1 MNFRT
6 DTARRRF
13 GWFAWALLAF
23 NFPVILWGAY
33 VRVSYSGDGCGAHW
47 PFCNGQVLPAQMT
60 KPTII
65 EFTHRMMTSADTIG
79 MVVLCIW
86 AFMAFPKRHAV
97 RRYSLASLVFLLIE
111 AALGAGLVIFRLVAK
126 DQSAG
131 RVWYLSAHLTNTML
145 LLGAMAITAWLASN
159 SISRLRLRDSPPLF
173 FWAALVT
180 VVVSLTGVIAA
191 LGDTLF
197 PSASLAEGMQ
207 RDFASGSPLLL
218 RLRLTHPA
226 MALLGAAFIIWA
238 GLTLIRSHPGTV
250 AGKAAMRVI
259 GLAVFQIVWGALNLT
274 LLAPLW
280 MQLSHLLLAD
290 TLWVAVVVMILE
302 AGQAGPLEVPVAE
315 LSRQSALREAA
326 QR

>member
-97 RRYSLASLVFLLIE
+97 RRY
-111 AALGAGLVIFRLVAK
+111 
-126 DQSAG
+126 
-131 RVWYLSAHLTNTML
+131 
-145 LLGAMAITAWLASN
+145 
-159 SISRLRLRDSPPLF
+159 
-173 FWAALVT
+173 
-180 VVVSLTGVIAA
+180 
-191 LGDTLF
+191 
-197 PSASLAEGMQ
+197 
-207 RDFASGSPLLL
+207 
-218 RLRLTHPA
+218 
-226 MALLGAAFIIWA
+226 
-238 GLTLIRSHPGTV
+238 
-250 AGKAAMRVI
+250 
-259 GLAVFQIVWGALNLT
+259 
-274 LLAPLW
+274 
-280 MQLSHLLLAD
+280 
-290 TLWVAVVVMILE
+290 
-302 AGQAGPLEVPVAE
+302 
-315 LSRQSALREAA
+315 
-326 QR
+326 